1 VAPLFITG
9 SNNTGGRVNNGLVV
23 IVKIFCVTGFLEQEL
38 LSLKK
43 FSLYQ
48 PVDLCGVESDQKQEE
63 KEKNK
68 KTAGPAGK
76 YMILGKIHF

>member
-1 VAPLFITG
+1 M
-9 SNNTGGRVNNGLVV
+9 NKCLVF

-63 KEKNK
+63 REKSK

>member
-1 VAPLFITG
+1 M
-9 SNNTGGRVNNGLVV
+9 
-23 IVKIFCVTGFLEQEL
+23 FCVTGFLEQEL

-48 PVDLCGVESDQKQEE
+48 PVDLCGVESDQKHEE

-68 KTAGPAGK
+68 KNAGPVGK

>member
-1 VAPLFITG
+1 M
-9 SNNTGGRVNNGLVV
+9 
-23 IVKIFCVTGFLEQEL
+23 

-63 KEKNK
+63 KGKNK
-68 KTAGPAGK
+68 KNAGPVGK